1 MAGRLRFS
9 NPEGVHRPPG
19 PYSHAV
25 VVPAG
30 AELLCTAGQIG
41 MRPDGT
47 VGETLAA
54 QADQA
59 FANVVAVLEA
69 HGLGVRDILKLTV
82 FIVAGHDGE
91 AVRRARL
98 EHLGDHAPVSTT
110 VYVSQ
115 LVRPEWLVEVEAV
128 AARA

>member
-1 MAGRLRFS
+1 MSGRLRFT
-9 NPEGVHRPPG
+9 NPDGVHTPLG
-19 PYSHAV
+19 PYSHV
-25 VVPAG
+25 VTVPPG

-59 FANVVAVLEA
+59 FANVVALLAA
-69 HGLGVRDILKLTV
+69 HGLGVTDILKLTV
-82 FIVAGHDGE
+82 FIVTGHDGE
-91 AVRRARL
+91 DVRRARL
-98 EHLGDHAPVSTT
+98 GHLGDHAPVSTT

-128 AARA
+128 AART